1 MSIRPIYINALL
13 AISILFLFS
22 CNNSATIPTKDTNQV
37 FLDSLMS
44 TLSIEDK
51 VGEMTQLTLSMLC
64 DGSGPYTLDEPHTLN
79 EEKLKTAIVDLKI
92 GSILNSGGH
101 SYSSS
106 KWNSLI
112 QGIQAAAT
120 QEKTS
125 GIPVLYGIDAIH
137 GATLEFLSCF
147 RFRIRSTLA

>member
-37 FLDSLMS
+37 FLDSLMR

-92 GSILNSGGH
+92 GSILNS
-101 SYSSS
+101 
-106 KWNSLI
+106 
-112 QGIQAAAT
+112 
-120 QEKTS
+120 
-125 GIPVLYGIDAIH
+125 
-137 GATLEFLSCF
+137 
-147 RFRIRSTLA
+147 